1 MGKQK
6 EKENKTNAMRILD
19 RLGLPYTVNYYS
31 CDEFIDGVHIA
42 DMLGQSCEQTFK
54 TLVSVGKSGANY
66 VFVLP
71 VAEELDL
78 KAAARSVGEKNVEL
92 LHVKD
97 IKDVTGYIR
106 GGCTAIGMKKQFP
119 TVIDETCLLFD
130 EIIISGGALGVQ
142 LFVSP
147 EVFLKAAN
155 AKTADIV
162 ARAGASFS

>member
-1 MGKQK
+1 MGKNK

-19 RLGLPYTVNYYS
+19 RMALPYKVNYYD
-31 CDEFIDGVHIA
+31 CDTFIDGIHIA
-42 DMLGQSCEQTFK
+42 DQLGQSYDQTFK

-71 VAEELDL
+71 IAEELDL
-78 KAAARSVGEKNVEL
+78 KAAARAVGEKHVEL

-106 GGCTAIGMKKQFP
+106 GGCTAIGMKKKYP
-119 TVIDETCLLFD
+119 TVIDESCLLFD

-142 LFVSP
+142 LFLSP
-147 EVFLKAAN
+147 EVFLKAAD
-155 AKTADIV
+155 AVTADIV
-162 ARAGASFS
+162 VRLSS

>member
-19 RLGLPYTVNYYS
+19 RMGLPYTVNYYA

-42 DMLGQSCEQTFK
+42 DMLGQSYEQTFK
-54 TLVSVGKSGANY
+54 TLVSVGKSGAYY

-97 IKDVTGYIR
+97 IKNVTGYIR
-106 GGCTAIGMKKQFP
+106 GGCTAIGMKKQYP
-119 TVIDETCLLFD
+119 TVIDETCQLFD
-130 EIIISGGALGVQ
+130 EIIVSGGALGVQ
-142 LFVSP
+142 LFLSP
-147 EVFLKAAN
+147 DVFLKAAG
-155 AKTADIV
+155 AKTADIIM
-162 ARAGASFS
+162 RA